1 MKRFD
6 IGASI
11 NKILEDF
18 NNIDYEDTLKVL
30 EWFYA
35 NKLFRTMYEKDTI
48 KDHILTSLNY
58 IYNIDN
64 KKHKELFDKIY
75 GNKKLSKD
83 DEKYLLQE
91 VLNDIE
97 EYDQIKPATYK
108 LLETYI
114 ELNDLYFAN
123 DLMHERLEANQHN
136 KAILRGYYN
145 GERIE
150 VDDVISNYVP
160 YTSVTL
166 GSVVYPFLDRN
177 IAVTEIISSTGE
189 MLYQNLFVPM
199 NYNMEDERD
208 IEKLRRKKFGLEREK
223 KV

>member
-11 NKILEDF
+11 NTILSEF
-18 NNIDYEDTLKVL
+18 NELDYEDTLKVL
-30 EWFYA
+30 EWFYK

-48 KDHILTSLNY
+48 KELILTTLKYEEINDS
-58 IYNIDN
+58 
-64 KKHKELFDKIY
+64 KKHKELFNKIY
-75 GNKKLSKD
+75 GNKKLSKE

-91 VLNDIE
+91 LLNDINE
-97 EYDQIKPATYK
+97 FDQIRPATYR

-114 ELNDLYFAN
+114 ELNDFYFAN
-123 DLMHERLEANQHN
+123 DLMRERLEANQHN
-136 KAILRGYYN
+136 KVTLRGYYN

-150 VDDVISNYVP
+150 VEDVISNYVP

-166 GSVVYPFLDRN
+166 GSVVYPFLDKN
-177 IAVTEIISSTGE
+177 VAVTEVISSTGE
-189 MLYQNLFVPM
+189 MLYQNLFVPL

-208 IEKLRRKKFGLEREK
+208 IEKLRRKKFGLERDK
-223 KV
+223 NV